1 MTRGF
6 PSKLDTDTLNHTL
19 QRYAAGAL
27 TRKQVAAELD
37 ISEDYVKKLLKKS
50 QLRKLPVPEAAPGEG
65 VNARSKAAAQE
76 RADTRD
82 QAVIDVVYSGMTA
95 RAAAEKH
102 GVHWNLVHNW
112 ITAYNAELRNPTPE
126 DQRPRETDK
135 RNLKSWAFFAVCRIE
150 ARMREEV

>member
-6 PSKLDTDTLNHTL
+6 PSKLNPNNVTQTLSD
-19 QRYAAGAL
+19 YKADVIS
-27 TRKQVAAELD
+27 RKQAAEELG
-37 ISEDYVKKLLKKS
+37 ISETYFTKLARKAGV
-50 QLRKLPVPEAAPGEG
+50 RKLQPTGESVG
-65 VNARSKAAAQE
+65 AGKQARENSAARS
-76 RADTRD
+76 DIRD
-82 QAVIDVVYSGMTA
+82 QAIIDVIYTGLTV

-112 ITAYNAELRNPTPE
+112 IAAYNAELQNPTPE

-150 ARMREEV
+150 ARMREEA